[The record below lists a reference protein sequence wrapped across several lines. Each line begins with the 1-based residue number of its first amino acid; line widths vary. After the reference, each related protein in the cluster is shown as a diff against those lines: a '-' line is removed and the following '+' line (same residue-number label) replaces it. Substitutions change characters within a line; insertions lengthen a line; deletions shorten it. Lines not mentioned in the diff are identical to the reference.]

1 MFLCR
6 YYTWVEHGPRGVK
19 CTRVLGWKA
28 SISAIEVKIY
38 GQRQFNTVP
47 YQGRITSLCEVGSVG
62 MYCTENP
69 EYRTTPNLTDFSNYS
84 DSFANYFLTSNRTVH
99 LKFLEWVTL

>member
-6 YYTWVEHGPRGVK
+6 YCTWVEHGPRGVK
-19 CTRVLGWKA
+19 YTRVLGWKT
-28 SISAIEVKIY
+28 SISAIEVNIY

-62 MYCTENP
+62 IYMCTALEIQ
-69 EYRTTPNLTDFSNYS
+69 S
-84 DSFANYFLTSNRTVH
+84 TV
-99 LKFLEWVTL
+99 LPLI